1 MLSTARVDSS
11 LSLNVP
17 SLSFEVDR
25 WVVCLPG
32 PLGHSQRYRC
42 ATQAVAQRLLSL
54 FARATRRP
62 SARAGWP
69 STR

>member
-1 MLSTARVDSS
+1 METT

-42 ATQAVAQRLLSL
+42 ATQAVAQRLLGL
-54 FARATRRP
+54 FVRGVERRE
-62 SARAGWP
+62 RLKAGWP
-69 STR
+69 FTR